1 MSRMPKIYT
10 ADEIRTLCAQD
21 KEYTFYASAG
31 WKRIRAE
38 VLNLDHHECQ
48 RCREMGRYTP
58 ATTVHHIKHLKDRPD
73 LAYSIYDGD
82 DRQLV
87 SLCASCHD
95 HEHPEK
101 LRKNAKAEPLTPER
115 W

>member
-1 MSRMPKIYT
+1 MRKPKIYT
-10 ADEIRTLCAQD
+10 ADEITALCAQD
-21 KEYTFYASAG
+21 REYIFYGSKG
-31 WKRIRAE
+31 WKHLRDA
-38 VLNLDHHECQ
+38 VLDLDHHECQ
-48 RCREMGRYTP
+48 RCKELGRYTP
-58 ATTVHHIKHLKDRPD
+58 ATTVHHVKHLKDRPD

-82 DRQLV
+82 DRQLI

-101 LRKNAKAEPLTPER
+101 LRRNAKAEPLTPER